1 MGVLPGRELEWHT
14 FVSMRIPLLSRV
26 VKPLSFLLA
35 LLAMPAHALTVE
47 VDAPDEL
54 RVLLERHLETA
65 RASRLGEPLDDAE
78 VARLRVVSVETARE
92 LLATEGYFS
101 PQITSTLIGANEAQ
115 VLHYVVT
122 PGPRTTVRSVKIDFV
137 GALAVEGSAVR
148 GRVERSFALPPGE
161 PFRQADWQTAKAALL
176 RPLLTV
182 RYPAA
187 RLAASAAHVDPD
199 AQAADL
205 TLTVDSGPA
214 FFYGEP
220 VIRGSARYPES
231 VARHLNPA
239 KAGRPFRQQDLLDY
253 QIALEASGY
262 YAQATV
268 RIEPDPAH
276 AAAVPIEVDLVERP
290 EKQFSVGAG
299 VSTDTGARVQ
309 AGWQYR
315 DWRDEGLRLRFETRL
330 ETSKQT
336 GLAEFAWP
344 RSRKGYENSLGVQLR
359 HEDIEGQETHAWLV
373 AAKRNRKDGAIE
385 TTLALQYQTETQTI
399 GEALDARNQALT
411 AHYGWTKRAVGRAF
425 FPRRGYVLT
434 LQASGAVDALLS
446 DTSFL
451 RLYGRHTQY
460 FSLGERARLIV
471 RGELGSVL
479 ADTRDGIPT
488 DFLFRAGGDNSV
500 RGYAYQSLGRTLEG
514 GVASVRHLATASIE
528 ANHFF
533 DETWGAAMFVDAGDA
548 ADSPGSLS
556 PVYGIGIGARY
567 RSPVGPINLDLAW
580 GEETREFRL
589 HFSLGVSF

>member
-1 MGVLPGRELEWHT
+1 
-14 FVSMRIPLLSRV
+14 MRIALLLRV
-26 VKPLSFLLA
+26 IKTLSLLVA

-47 VDAPDEL
+47 VDAPDDL
-54 RVLLERHLETA
+54 GILLERHLETA
-65 RASRLGEPLDDAE
+65 RAGRLGEPLDDAE
-78 VARLRVVSVETARE
+78 VARLRGVSMETARE

-101 PQITSTLIGANEAQ
+101 PQITSTLTGAGEVQ
-115 VLHYVVT
+115 VLRYVVVS
-122 PGPRTTVRSVKIDFV
+122 GPRTRVRSVKIAFA
-137 GALAVEGSAVR
+137 GALAVADAAAR
-148 GRVERSFALPPGE
+148 ARVERAFALPVGE
-161 PFRQADWQTAKAALL
+161 PFRQADWGAAKAALL

-187 RLAASAAHVDPD
+187 RLTASAAHVDPE
-199 AQAADL
+199 AHAADL

-220 VIRGSARYPES
+220 VIRGNARYPES
-231 VARHLNPA
+231 IARHLSPMRTG
-239 KAGRPFRQQDLLDY
+239 KPYRQQDLLDY
-253 QIALEASGY
+253 QLALEASGY

-268 RIEPDPAH
+268 RIEPDPAR
-276 AAAVPIEVDLVERP
+276 AAAVPIEVELVERL

-330 ETSKQT
+330 ETRKQT
-336 GLAEFAWP
+336 GLAELAWP
-344 RSRKGYENSLGVQLR
+344 RNRKGYENSLGAQVR
-359 HEDIEGQETHAWLV
+359 HEDIEGQETRSWLV

-385 TTLALQYQTETQTI
+385 TTLALQYQTETQTV
-399 GEALDARNQALT
+399 GDAVDARNQALSV
-411 AHYGWTKRAVGRAF
+411 HYGWTKRAVGRAF
-425 FPRRGYVLT
+425 YPRRGYVLT
-434 LQASGAVDALLS
+434 LQASGAADALLS
-446 DTSFL
+446 DTSFV
-451 RLYGRHTQY
+451 RLYARHTQY
-460 FSLGERARLIV
+460 FPLGARARLLV

-488 DFLFRAGGDNSV
+488 DFLFRAGGDTSV

-528 ANHFF
+528 ANHFLN
-533 DETWGAAMFVDAGDA
+533 ETWGAAVFVDAGDA
-548 ADSPGSLS
+548 ADTPGSLS

-567 RSPVGPINLDLAW
+567 RSPVGPVNLDLAW